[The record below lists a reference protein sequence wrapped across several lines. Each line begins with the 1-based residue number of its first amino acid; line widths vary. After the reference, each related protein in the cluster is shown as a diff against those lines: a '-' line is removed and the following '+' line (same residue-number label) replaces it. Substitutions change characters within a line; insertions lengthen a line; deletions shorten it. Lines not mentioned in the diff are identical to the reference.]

1 MRATMA
7 STESDSGSAAAHNR
21 FCRQNVHPDP
31 ILILG
36 VDGTSG
42 VLDVADALGFIDVQ
56 QALSGWRGW
65 GVLGCHGPVVTG
77 VAFSPDGHTLAT
89 TSFDRRPFA

>member
-21 FCRQNVHPDP
+21 FYRQNVHPDL
-31 ILILG
+31 IFILG

-42 VLDVADALGFIDVQ
+42 VLDVAGALGFVEVQ
-56 QALSGWRGW
+56 QQE
-65 GVLGCHGPVVTG
+65 VTVEPVVNG
-77 VAFSPDGHTLAT
+77 DLWQAVQVVIDLAV
-89 TSFDRRPFA
+89 SS

>member
-56 QALSGWRGW
+56 QALMRASGSAIRQTRAR
-65 GVLGCHGPVVTG
+65 P
-77 VAFSPDGHTLAT
+77 LAGEHCGAL
-89 TSFDRRPFA
+89 DRESC